1 LVQQALEGLP
11 GVKQAEA
18 SFAKKQAV
26 VRYEPDKVTV
36 EEMIAAIK
44 HIGFSASLRE

>member
-11 GVKQAEA
+11 GVKQADV

-26 VRYEPDKVTV
+26 VRYEADKVSLG
-36 EEMIAAIK
+36 EMIAAIK
-44 HIGFSASLRE
+44 GIGFSASLRE